1 VAEAIDLTPLTRG
14 AEPDQVLAHRIE
26 RIVRDKAKAL
36 REEGNLSADV
46 EVDDLVRDAQRE
58 LFGLGAIDA
67 LLEDEDISEIRVFG
81 HASVVAVRGAE
92 VLEVDPPFSSE
103 AALSRAIVRLCRQS
117 PQPLGASETVVERYL
132 ARGLLVHA
140 VLPPISQYGHAL
152 VIKKRRRAEAGL
164 DDLVR
169 SGTVSRAMAT
179 FLRGCAAARANL
191 LLVGPPDGTAIL
203 LSALATAG
211 QPTDRIVALQTIDE
225 LWGLEPEP
233 ISIRLPDS
241 AEEATKVVRAAAKLN
256 PDRLI
261 VSPMTGPITAAV
273 TSTIAEGCE
282 GVLASMAAPS
292 LRHGLE
298 RLVSELMSSRP
309 GMSVEAAKNWLL
321 GSFELAVEIARLR
334 DGRYRVMRIAD
345 LFGGEDGVFG
355 RDIFTFVVERTAVGG
370 AVEGSFLATG
380 VVPRVAEDLAA
391 RGGPLDSA
399 VFRRDRG

>member
-58 LFGLGAIDA
+58 LFGLGAIDP

-81 HASVVAVRGAE
+81 HASVSAVRGAE
-92 VLEVDPPFSSE
+92 TIEVDPPFSSE
-103 AALSRAIVRLCRQS
+103 AALARAIVRLCRQS
-117 PQPLGASETVVERYL
+117 SQPLGASETVVERYI

-140 VLPPISQYGHAL
+140 VLPPTSQYGHAL

-179 FLRGCAAARANL
+179 FLRGCSTARANL
-191 LLVGPPDGTAIL
+191 LLVGPSDGTALL
-203 LSALATAG
+203 LSALAAAG

-241 AEEATKVVRAAAKLN
+241 ADEAAKVVRAAANLH
-256 PDRLI
+256 PERLI
-261 VSPMTGPITAAV
+261 VSPMTGPAAAAV
-273 TSTIAEGCE
+273 TTTIGEGCE
-282 GVLASMAAPS
+282 GVLAAVAAPS
-292 LRHGLE
+292 LRHALE
-298 RLVSELMSSRP
+298 RLVSELMSARP
-309 GMSVEAAKNWLL
+309 GMSIEAAKNWLL
-321 GSFELAVEIARLR
+321 ASFELAVEIARLR
-334 DGRYRVMRIAD
+334 DGRYRVMRISD
-345 LFGGEDGVFG
+345 LLAGEGGVVG

-370 AVEGSFLATG
+370 AVEGSFIATG
-380 VVPRVAEDLAA
+380 IVPRVAEDLAA